1 MIDHAVVRVKDFK
14 KSRRFYESALQ
25 PLGYRVLK
33 EFPGFLGLGAGDK
46 TDLWIGQDDAVTKG
60 VHLAFASRDR
70 KSVDAFYAA
79 ALKAGGKDH
88 GAPGIRK
95 DYHPAYYGAFV
106 LDPEGNNIEAVCHDP
121 KG

>member
-1 MIDHAVVRVKDFK
+1 MIDHAVVRVHDFK
-14 KSRRFYESALQ
+14 KSRRFYEAALQ

-33 EFPGFLGLGAGDK
+33 EFPGFVGLGAGDK
-46 TDLWIGQDDAVTKG
+46 TDLWIGQDDAATKG

-70 KSVDAFYAA
+70 RSVDAFHAA

-88 GAPGIRK
+88 GAPGIRMN
-95 DYHPAYYGAFV
+95 YHPNYYGAFV

-121 KG
+121 EG

>member
-14 KSRRFYESALQ
+14 KSLRFYESALQ

-33 EFPGFLGLGAGDK
+33 EFPGFVGLGARDK

-60 VHLAFASRDR
+60 LHLGFASRDR
-70 KSVDAFYAA
+70 KSVDAFHAA
-79 ALKAGGKDH
+79 ALKAGGKDN
-88 GAPGIRK
+88 GPPGIRN
-95 DYHPAYYGAFV
+95 YHPAYYGAFV

>member
-1 MIDHAVVRVKDFK
+1 MIDHAVVRVKDLK
-14 KSRRFYESALQ
+14 KSRNFYEAALR

-33 EFPGFLGLGAGDK
+33 EFPGFVGMGAGDR
-46 TDLWIGQDDAVTKG
+46 TDLWIGQNEAATKG
-60 VHLAFASRDR
+60 AHLAFASRDR
-70 KSVDAFYAA
+70 RSVDAFHAA
-79 ALKAGGKDH
+79 ALKAGGKDN

-95 DYHPAYYGAFV
+95 DYHPHYYGAFV